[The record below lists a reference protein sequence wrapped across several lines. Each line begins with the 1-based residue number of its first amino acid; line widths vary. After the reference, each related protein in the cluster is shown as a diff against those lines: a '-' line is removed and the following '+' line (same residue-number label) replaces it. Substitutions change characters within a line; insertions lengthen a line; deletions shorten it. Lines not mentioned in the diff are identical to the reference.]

1 MANFSSRYFGL
12 KFVCLIKNMGISLLN
27 EVEQDICAL
36 TICSR
41 LYLTKKKKN
50 SKLFSEAKIF
60 FLNVWKI
67 LERHFGKE
75 GNVVN
80 WNGEKCLER
89 SYEQHPV
96 HVKPNVFVEA
106 QVEPYTSHRDSL
118 GQGLP
123 KTSHSFLW
131 MTTAV
136 TFKSQVKDTMSA
148 GYPLT
153 RLQNDIQHATVS
165 FHLSTETGWKR
176 DVKHT

>member
-1 MANFSSRYFGL
+1 
-12 KFVCLIKNMGISLLN
+12 MGISLLN

-67 LERHFGKE
+67 LERHFGRE